1 MFGFKVRRPEVVKST
16 RAIGGVITIHFAK
29 GDGGKEWQR
38 VLYL

>member
-16 RAIGGVITIHFAK
+16 RAIGGVHLAK
-29 GDGGKEWQR
+29 GGGGKEWQR